1 MPSQQQQLTNAQW
14 IRTIHH
20 VTVELLTL
28 AKAGRDVNQI
38 CYASSS
44 SPAAWEITGKARV
57 VAKGDTTEA
66 QFPNPEA
73 ESKLLAEIP
82 TVEPESF
89 AHPKSL
95 VANMKS
101 ASSED
106 WHAEKECLRLSVE
119 DPVVKLT
126 VCPLI

>member
-1 MPSQQQQLTNAQW
+1 MPSKQQQLTNAQW

-20 VTVELLTL
+20 ATVELLTL

-38 CYASSS
+38 CYATSS
-44 SPAAWEITGKARV
+44 SPTAWELTGKARV

-66 QFPNPEA
+66 QFASPEA
-73 ESKLLAEIP
+73 ESQLLAEIP
-82 TVEPESF
+82 AVEPESF

-95 VANMKS
+95 LANMKS
-101 ASSED
+101 ASTEE

-126 VCPLI
+126 VCLLL